1 MSTARGLITGA
12 VFLDLSKA
20 FDTVDHG
27 LLLGKL
33 KQIGA
38 CDNVVGWFRS
48 YLNNRFQLTA
58 VGDVQSPLKPIQV
71 GVPQGSILGPLLFL
85 VYINDLPTCLEHCE
99 VALYADDT
107 VIYFSS
113 SCATEI
119 EHFLNE
125 DLPKLSSWF
134 STNRLTLNISKSKF
148 ILIGSP
154 NKISSCNDINVVI
167 DKSSLEYT
175 DTFKYLGVTINRTM
189 SWGDHIEA
197 ISTKINQRLGL
208 LKRIRHL
215 LPLETRTTLYNSLF
229 CPLFDNADTIWG
241 DKGNVTLMGELQLLQ
256 NKTAKT
262 ILSLPSFS
270 SSTEA
275 LNTLGWSTLVKRR
288 LFHRCVFVFKYVN
301 GLIKLCEL
309 S

>member
-1 MSTARGLITGA
+1 M
-12 VFLDLSKA
+12 
-20 FDTVDHG
+20 
-27 LLLGKL
+27 
-33 KQIGA
+33 
-38 CDNVVGWFRS
+38 
-48 YLNNRFQLTA
+48 
-58 VGDVQSPLKPIQV
+58 
-71 GVPQGSILGPLLFL
+71 
-85 VYINDLPTCLEHCE
+85 
-99 VALYADDT
+99 ALYDT